1 MLEAEFTHPLM
12 LEPSGGVRPAT
23 AILLTLLA
31 VICFV
36 IAGNFHVVSGGPK
49 LLVKRTSFG
58 FSDTF
63 ASVEDCTSGPKI
75 IVMSLHPSLCN
86 ALLRDGIVGD
96 DD

>member
-1 MLEAEFTHPLM
+1 MPDTN
-12 LEPSGGVRPAT
+12 GGNVRPAT
-23 AILLTLLA
+23 AILLVLLA

-36 IAGNFHVVSGGPK
+36 IAGNFHVVSGAPNVF
-49 LLVKRTSFG
+49 VKRTSFG

-63 ASVEDCTSGPKI
+63 ASVDDCTSGPKI

-86 ALLRDGIVGD
+86 ALLRDGVVGD